1 MMMSK
6 TDKRQI
12 TRRTRQ
18 GIVDVCSFSRS
29 SGDTHYMTARAT
41 DPSEPST
48 AFQQL
53 ADVVREREATIVSQ
67 TVFGDTAR
75 YAEGVAAI
83 EAAFGKIE
91 WPVTWLDGG
100 RATLGTQVSAL
111 TGTPVDRVRVGER
124 IIGSEFED
132 DSARYCFLGDLMSED
147 ATRTRPEQVRD
158 TFEKMERL
166 LADVDMGFDHVIR
179 TWLYIDRILDWYD
192 ELNEARTA
200 FFAEREVCDHM
211 MPASTGIGVPN
222 PRGRAVVAE
231 CIGMV
236 AKRGTVNAHEVDS
249 PLQCAASD
257 YRSSFSRAV
266 EVVLPDHRRLYV
278 SGTASIGEKGDT
290 VYLGSVEAQIERT
303 MEVVQAILE
312 SRGMSW
318 ESVSRGVAYFKD
330 IADLPVFSTYCEE
343 HGIPRGV
350 LMETQAVVCRDDL
363 LFELEANAVTM

>member
-1 MMMSK
+1 MPK
-6 TDKRQI
+6 IDKQQVAS
-12 TRRTRQ
+12 RTRQ

-29 SGDTHYMTARAT
+29 SGETHYMTARANDAR
-41 DPSEPST
+41 DPAT
-48 AFQQL
+48 AFQEL

-67 TVFGDTAR
+67 TVFGDAAT
-75 YAEGVAAI
+75 YVDGVAAI

-100 RATLGTQVSAL
+100 RGSLGTQISAL
-111 TGTPVDRVRVGER
+111 SGTPVHRVRVGKR

-132 DSARYCFLGDLMSED
+132 GYARYCFLGDLMSDD
-147 ATRTRPEQVRD
+147 ATRGRPEQVRD

-166 LADVDMGFDHVIR
+166 LANVDMGFDHVIR

-200 FFAEREVCDHM
+200 FFAEREVFDRM
-211 MPASTGIGVPN
+211 MPASTGIGVAN
-222 PRGRAVVAE
+222 PRGGAIVAE
-231 CIGMV
+231 CIGVV
-236 AKRGTVNAHEVDS
+236 AKGGTVDVHEVDS

-266 EVVLPDHRRLYV
+266 ETVLPDHRRLYV

-290 VYLGSVEAQIERT
+290 VFLGNVEAQIART

-318 ESVSRGVAYFKD
+318 DSVSRGVAYFRD
-330 IADLPVFSTYCEE
+330 IVDVPVFSTYCQE
-343 HGIPRGV
+343 HGIPQGV
-350 LMETQAVVCRDDL
+350 LLETQAVVCRDDL
-363 LFELEANAVTM
+363 LFELEANAVSV